1 MPLEVQFTR
10 DGKAMDYT
18 DVYFTIDG
26 IALAGLLIAMALACY
41 LAHRR
46 YRRNSGSSPRHSRRH
61 LRRRKV

>member
-1 MPLEVQFTR
+1 
-10 DGKAMDYT
+10 MDYT